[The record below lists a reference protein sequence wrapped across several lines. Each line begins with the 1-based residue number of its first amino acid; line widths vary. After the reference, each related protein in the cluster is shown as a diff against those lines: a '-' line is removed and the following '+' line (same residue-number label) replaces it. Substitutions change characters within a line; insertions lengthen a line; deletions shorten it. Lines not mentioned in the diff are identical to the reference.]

1 MESPMVSL
9 RALMLCL
16 ALAVSAVSLSGPGA
30 GTAAADPAKAAP
42 SPPFIDQALPFYGC
56 GIGAAIGAASVAFP
70 RSMTQWTFYMGV
82 YPSMATVL
90 WRSSLGCFYG
100 VLGGTAVSATQS
112 TFRII
117 GNAWHRV
124 F

>member
-1 MESPMVSL
+1 MF
-9 RALMLCL
+9 RARAAVLCL
-16 ALAVSAVSLSGPGA
+16 MISLAAGAFSGLEGVPA
-30 GTAAADPAKAAP
+30 YAETAKPVPAQ
-42 SPPFIDQALPFYGC
+42 PFIDQSVPFYGC
-56 GIGAAIGAASVAFP
+56 GIGVAIGAASVAFP
-70 RSMTQWTFYMGV
+70 RSMTQWTFYQGV

-90 WRSSLGCFYG
+90 WRSTLGCFYG
-100 VLGGTAVSATQS
+100 VIGGTVVSATSS